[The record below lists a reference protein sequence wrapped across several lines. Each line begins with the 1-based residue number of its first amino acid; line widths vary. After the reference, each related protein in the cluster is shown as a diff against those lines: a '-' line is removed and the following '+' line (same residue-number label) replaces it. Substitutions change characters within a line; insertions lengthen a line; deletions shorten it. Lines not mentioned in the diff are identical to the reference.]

1 MRARIDV
8 IASAQ
13 AIGWQLIAIHVKR
26 MGLFRMSNERGMNM
40 RDEKTVERLVGIEAS
55 WFIVLLAEMPS
66 GSVASQR
73 RCL

>member
-1 MRARIDV
+1 MM
-8 IASAQ
+8 
-13 AIGWQLIAIHVKR
+13 WNKR
-26 MGLFRMSNERGMNM
+26 ETSMQ
-40 RDEKTVERLVGIEAS
+40 DEKNVEESVGIEAS